1 MDKIEERR
9 RLLRLKAAEAADAS
23 YDKFAKGKGIKYL
36 AGAKSKDELKDRIFE
51 GLVKAYPLEEVTDQ
65 ELAKLEAADDIDLSN
80 AVLAEKD
87 PLAVKEKVDFSAF
100 KPLVEGSKWYD
111 MEVGD
116 PFTKGTIQNKM
127 VELGYDP
134 SYDKSAQR
142 FWNDLNRHS
151 TNYERGKVVKDFAS
165 SGWGITD
172 ALVYPNAY
180 NEAVKQ
186 AITGQYDDQKLN
198 RAAAGDIAA
207 SILLPS
213 ASSLTA
219 KVPALANPLVS
230 GIASAGIEGVHQ
242 AYNYA
247 NDLPVN
253 YGDVIGA
260 GVASATIPAIAK
272 GAARDVAQA
281 GTVDAAPFVRGFN
294 RGIRGGA
301 DPLNLEREALKKS
314 VIDARKISKQIYDE
328 VESGASRRGKMV
340 YHEGDFERGRI
351 LDDTHKK
358 LRTLGFENQQTP
370 AWYDEMPEWDVEKL
384 VGGRARTYGTGGVSY
399 LPYNDDEKKVL
410 DVVMDAYNRP
420 SEYSGVSTTGS
431 MIPDLVTYDLNKEAR
446 DQMALVFPEKVSHE
460 IATQTG
466 NSRPY
471 NAGILAGRA
480 LNYIGSKA
488 EPVIRINPLRPQE
501 AKGRAKEFKDSD
513 WFKKLKETDP
523 EKAQAVERALIGL

>member
-1 MDKIEERR
+1 MNQTVYNDQMV
-9 RLLRLKAAEAADAS
+9 LRALKASEAA
-23 YDKFAKGKGIKYL
+23 YDKFAKGKGIGSL
-36 AGAKSKDELKDRIFE
+36 HGAKSKDELFE
-51 GLVKAYPLEEVTDQ
+51 KVLAGLKKAYPYGDATEQ
-65 ELAKLEAADDIDLSN
+65 EISKLNAADDIDVVSS
-80 AVLAEKD
+80 VLVEKD
-87 PLAVKEKVDFSAF
+87 PLAAKEKVEFSAF
-100 KPLVEGSKWYD
+100 KPLVDDSKWYD

-116 PFTKGTIQNKM
+116 PFTEGTIQNKM

-134 SYDKSAQR
+134 TYDKSSQR
-142 FWNDLNRHS
+142 FWNDLRRHA

-186 AITGQYDDQKLN
+186 AITGQYDDKKLE
-198 RAAAGDIAA
+198 RAAAGDIAT

-213 ASSLTA
+213 ASSLTVKA
-219 KVPALANPLVS
+219 PALASPLIS
-230 GIASAGIEGVHQ
+230 GGVSAGIEGAHQ
-242 AYNYA
+242 IYNYA

-253 YGDVIGA
+253 FGDVIGA
-260 GVASATIPAIAK
+260 GVASATVPAIAK

-281 GTVDAAPFVRGFN
+281 GTVENAPFVRGFN

-328 VESGASRRGKMV
+328 VESGASPRGKAV
-340 YHEGDFERGRI
+340 YREGDFEKGRI
-351 LDDTHKK
+351 LDNTHKK

-384 VGGRARTYGTGGVSY
+384 VGGRARASGTSGVSY

-420 SEYSGVSTTGS
+420 AEYSGVSATGS
-431 MIPDLVTYDLNKEAR
+431 MIPDLVTYELNKEAR
-446 DQMALVFPEKVSHE
+446 DQMALVFPEKVSRE

-471 NAGILAGRA
+471 DAGILLGRA

-488 EPVIRINPLRPQE
+488 EPVVKVNPLRPQE

-523 EKAQAVERALIGL
+523 EKALAVERALIGL

>member
-1 MDKIEERR
+1 MNQTVYNDQMV
-9 RLLRLKAAEAADAS
+9 LRALKASEAA
-23 YDKFAKGKGIKYL
+23 YDKFAKGKGIGSL
-36 AGAKSKDELKDRIFE
+36 HGAKSKDELFE
-51 GLVKAYPLEEVTDQ
+51 KVLAGLKKTYPYDTATEQ
-65 ELAKLEAADDIDLSN
+65 EMSKLNAADDIDVVSS
-80 AVLAEKD
+80 VLVEKD
-87 PLAVKEKVDFSAF
+87 PLAAKEKVEFSAF
-100 KPLVEGSKWYD
+100 KPLVDDSKWYG

-116 PFTKGTIQNKM
+116 PFTEGTIQNKM

-134 SYDKSAQR
+134 TYDKSSQR
-142 FWNDLNRHS
+142 FWDDLRRHA
-151 TNYERGKVVKDFAS
+151 TNYERGNVVKDFAS

-186 AITGQYDDQKLN
+186 AVTGQYDDQKLK
-198 RAAAGDIAA
+198 RAAAGDIAT
-207 SILLPS
+207 SVLLPS
-213 ASSLTA
+213 ASSLTV

-230 GIASAGIEGVHQ
+230 GLASSGIEGAHQ
-242 AYNYA
+242 IYNYA

-253 YGDVIGA
+253 YGDIIAA

-281 GTVDAAPFVRGFN
+281 GTVETAPFIRGFN

-328 VESGASRRGKMV
+328 VESGGARGKSV
-340 YHEGDFERGRI
+340 YREGDFERGRI
-351 LDDTHKK
+351 LEDTHKK
-358 LRTLGFENQQTP
+358 LRTLGFENQKTP
-370 AWYDEMPEWDVEKL
+370 AWFDEMPQWDVEKL
-384 VGGRARTYGTGGVSY
+384 VGGRAKASGANGVSY
-399 LPYNDDEKKVL
+399 LPFNDDEKKVL
-410 DVVMDAYNRP
+410 NVVTDAYNRP

-431 MIPDLVTYDLNKEAR
+431 MIPDLVTYELNKEAR

-466 NSRPY
+466 KSRQY
-471 NAGILAGRA
+471 NTGILAGRA

-488 EPVIRINPLRPQE
+488 EPVVKVNPLRPQK